1 MLYIII
7 IIRTVVFKGEQHMHD
22 AYTVARVDNCLV
34 KPYIKGT
41 KCAVLLCNNYL
52 RCVITIER

>member
-1 MLYIII
+1 
-7 IIRTVVFKGEQHMHD
+7 MHD
-22 AYTVARVDNCLV
+22 AYTVVRVDNFLV